1 MRLPF
6 ADHHGLAEPALVA
19 QPVLGLPGQLCDGML
34 RPELRPDGAQGVFL
48 GHRLG
53 AVLAELGRLALLVR
67 FRPRAARAVEPAPLV
82 QPQQRLGRPGY
93 PGLGHGAL
101 QRHHHRLDAGSV
113 LLRCVDFE
121 FVLVDVRHG
130 SRLTAEL
137 GDAFHWL
144 TLASVSRSAPMVV
157 LSPWPVRTTV
167 AAGSVSSR
175 SRMEARMVG

>member
-6 ADHHGLAEPALVA
+6 ADHHGLAEPALVT
-19 QPVLGLPGQLCDGML
+19 QPVFGLPRQLGDGMPG
-34 RPELRPDGAQGVFL
+34 PELRPDGTQGVFL

-53 AVLAELGRLALLVR
+53 AVLAELGCLALPVR
-67 FRPRAARAVEPAPLV
+67 FRPRAARAVEPAALV

-101 QRHHHRLDAGSV
+101 QRHHHRLDASGL

-121 FVLVDVRHG
+121 LVLVDVRDG
-130 SRLTAEL
+130 SGLPAEL
-137 GDAFHWL
+137 GNALHWL

-167 AAGSVSSR
+167 VAGSVSSR
-175 SRMEARMVG
+175 SRMEVRMVG